1 MYRKLLCALAAGLF
15 LVGCASAD
23 PVGGPMN
30 VKAATLAPP
39 DPVPIGA
46 RPDYR
51 LGPSDVLEVN
61 IFEAES
67 LTRTVQVTPNGSITL
82 ALVGEVPASGKTAAE
97 LATDIAV
104 RYGAKYLQN
113 PQVSVL
119 VKQARVENYTVDGS
133 VQSPG
138 VYPISEH
145 MSLIKA
151 IAAARGTDQLA
162 NPKQVVVF
170 RVINNERVAG
180 VFNLTEIRSGKA
192 VDPPIYP
199 NDVIVV
205 ASSGLRRTLRDI
217 IGVTPLVGPL
227 LMMAP

>member
-15 LVGCASAD
+15 LVGCATAN

-30 VKAATLAPP
+30 VKAASLAPP
-39 DPVPIGA
+39 DPIPMGA

-51 LGPSDVLEVN
+51 LGPSDVIEIN

-67 LTRTVQVTPNGSITL
+67 LSRTVQVTPNGSIIL
-82 ALVGEVPASGKTAAE
+82 ALIGEVQATGKTASE
-97 LATDIAV
+97 LGHDIAAL
-104 RYGAKYLQN
+104 YGAKYLQS

-119 VKQARVENYTVDGS
+119 IKQARQETYTVDGS
-133 VQSPG
+133 VTNPG
-138 VYPISEH
+138 VFPISDH

-151 IAAARGTDQLA
+151 IATAKGTDQLA

-170 RVINNERVAG
+170 RVINNERKAG
-180 VFNLTEIRSGKA
+180 VFDLTDIRNGKA

-205 ASSGLRRTLRDI
+205 ASSGYRRTLRDI
-217 IGVTPLVGPL
+217 LGVTPLVPL
-227 LMMAP
+227 LMLAP